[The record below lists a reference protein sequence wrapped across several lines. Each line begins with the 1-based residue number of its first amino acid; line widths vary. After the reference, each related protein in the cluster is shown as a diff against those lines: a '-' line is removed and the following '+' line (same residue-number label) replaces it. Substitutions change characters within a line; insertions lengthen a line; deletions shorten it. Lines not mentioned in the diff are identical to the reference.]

1 MARSLYSVGNAR
13 SRVVLLSLG
22 APLERSDLPGLIER
36 TCALLEDET
45 IAELCCEVRDI
56 APDAVA
62 VDALAQLALAAR
74 RRGCRVWLS
83 GASRELLAL
92 VRFMGLE
99 EVLGA

>member
-1 MARSLYSVGNAR
+1 MDNAS

-22 APLERSDLPGLIER
+22 APLERSDLPGLLER
-36 TCALLEDET
+36 TRGLLEDQT
-45 IAELCCEVRDI
+45 IAELCCEVSGLP
-56 APDAVA
+56 PDAVA

-74 RRGCRVWLS
+74 RRGCRLWLS

-99 EVLGA
+99 EVLET